1 MSELTLELSA
11 LAGGWQVVE
20 TDVVGAA
27 GETIQVAQANPLRWA
42 ILFNP
47 PTTPGTVTLSTKANV
62 KPGHGMQL
70 TAGGAPVILS
80 YRQVG
85 GLVQV
90 AWFGVNTAGGA
101 AEVVVTEILAIQ

>member
-1 MSELTLELSA
+1 MSELTMELTA

-27 GETIQVAQANPLRWA
+27 AKTIVVATANPLRWA
-42 ILFNP
+42 IMFNP
-47 PTTPGTVTLSTKANV
+47 STTGGTVTLSTNPNV
-62 KPGHGMQL
+62 KPGHGMQIVL
-70 TAGGAPVILS
+70 DGPPIILS

-90 AWFGVNTAGGA
+90 AWYGVNVAGGA
-101 AEVVVTEILAIQ
+101 AEVIVTEILAIQ